1 MEGSTAAAA
10 RDAVFSI
17 RAEGERKKEQNPGVV
32 GERSDY
38 VSRRSRDRKRERER
52 EGEREREREG
62 ERKRKRE
69 REREREGG
77 RELGC

>member
-52 EGEREREREG
+52 GREKEKERER
-62 ERKRKRE
+62 KRA
-69 REREREGG
+69 GG
-77 RELGC
+77 RERARLLESLAQTG